1 MTPKFHMFQH
11 VYLQFEHD
19 CAPRYS
25 YCFAEESK
33 NGHMSELAKRAANH
47 GSLPERT
54 MIMHELWAGSECPTV
69 AKIRVKRRAS
79 AHALEGCKN
88 ARVDLAVGPDSDV
101 DLAIGSDAD
110 LEI

>member
-54 MIMHELWAGSECPTV
+54 MIMQSDESTMLV
-69 AKIRVKRRAS
+69 L
-79 AHALEGCKN
+79 AHT
-88 ARVDLAVGPDSDV
+88 D
-101 DLAIGSDAD
+101 
-110 LEI
+110 